1 VPWARERFTSNEV
14 TILASLLLAVVYIL
28 MAAVRQ
34 LEFFIGVAALGG
46 LGWTLAAS
54 ELWVVAQHAM
64 PAWTRGRL
72 NAAQL
77 MVSQGGIALGGLA
90 WGAAAAF
97 TGFEYTLL
105 LATLLVCLNLALAEP
120 LSLDF
125 VKALDSEPALPIRFP
140 SLPEAPSPDDGPI
153 AVVAEISVDD
163 KDRKTF
169 FGLMHELRLVYL
181 RNGASSVRLYESL
194 LDRSIFRLEAVS
206 TTWQEH
212 LLLHRRMTKHERD
225 VLDRVLELHNGP
237 EAPVYHYILVTKE
250 IANPPPAL

>member
-1 VPWARERFTSNEV
+1 
-14 TILASLLLAVVYIL
+14 
-28 MAAVRQ
+28 
-34 LEFFIGVAALGG
+34 
-46 LGWTLAAS
+46 
-54 ELWVVAQHAM
+54 
-64 PAWTRGRL
+64 
-72 NAAQL
+72 
-77 MVSQGGIALGGLA
+77 
-90 WGAAAAF
+90 
-97 TGFEYTLL
+97 
-105 LATLLVCLNLALAEP
+105 

-125 VKALDSEPALPIRFP
+125 VKALDSEPALPIRFA
-140 SLPEAPSPDDGPI
+140 SLPKAPSPDDGPI

-225 VLDRVLELHNGP
+225 VLDKVLGLHSGP

-250 IANPPPAL
+250 ISNPPPAL